1 MIIFRLNILIRKI
14 NSDEKVLLTDSNF
27 KKLVI
32 RKISIKLEKKTRH
45 LGYREDP
52 YGFKILL
59 FCGKGL
65 NKLNKP
71 TKIIIGDYGGREYPN
86 IKERLIKDAQNNRV
100 TNLGNNVLGDLI
112 FSHPISR

>member
-1 MIIFRLNILIRKI
+1 MIF
-14 NSDEKVLLTDSNF
+14 V
-27 KKLVI
+27 
-32 RKISIKLEKKTRH
+32 KLEKKTRH

-52 YGFKILL
+52 YQFKILL

-71 TKIIIGDYGGREYPN
+71 TKTIIGDYGGREYPN

-112 FSHPISR
+112 FSR